1 MISHNS
7 IREKIRETLLKTQ
20 RKNSQSLAALGV
32 FVVDGTG
39 LESKEKHFLQQI
51 TSNYVTKHSEIIKPG
66 ISQSS
71 CFIRDD
77 PLKGQNK
84 GKIKAQER
92 TVTQWK
98 SLIGCMEIFMYQT
111 CLYRKQSQPPMG
123 ALGGCALSI
132 SRRIAEE
139 LILLQKPLTS
149 GAMETASNN
158 LCLCRLISFQ

>member
-39 LESKEKHFLQQI
+39 LEFANCCFLLLF
-51 TSNYVTKHSEIIKPG
+51 SAKYVIFSSEIIKFCT
-66 ISQSS
+66 SQSS
-71 CFIRDD
+71 CFIEDD

-84 GKIKAQER
+84 GQIQARER

>member
-1 MISHNS
+1 MVSRLS
-7 IREKIRETLLKTQ
+7 CL
-20 RKNSQSLAALGV
+20 
-32 FVVDGTG
+32 VDGTG
-39 LESKEKHFLQQI
+39 LEFANCCFLLLF
-51 TSNYVTKHSEIIKPG
+51 SAKYVIFSSEIIKFCT
-66 ISQSS
+66 SQSS
-71 CFIRDD
+71 CFIEDD

-84 GKIKAQER
+84 GQIQARER

-149 GAMETASNN
+149 DAMETASNN